1 MKEGERME
9 KICPDKKALRR
20 YLFLHACLLGIVL
33 IFPLYFRISKL
44 PPFSYFGCLLLNLF
58 SLYCPLCGGSRAVL
72 HLFKLDFLAA
82 LQANAFALLLIAV
95 IVFFDARAFV
105 RLLRGEE
112 QIYQIPQWI
121 YTVMFIIMMVFWV
134 LRNVLAIGFG
144 IDPLGDLSSAWNFHQ

>member
-1 MKEGERME
+1 M
-9 KICPDKKALRR
+9 
-20 YLFLHACLLGIVL
+20 
-33 IFPLYFRISKL
+33 
-44 PPFSYFGCLLLNLF
+44 
-58 SLYCPLCGGSRAVL
+58 

-95 IVFFDARAFV
+95 ILFFDARALI

-112 QIYQIPQWI
+112 RIFNVPKWV
-121 YTVMFIIMMVFWV
+121 YTVMFILMIAFWI